1 MAIFPLFWWQ
11 VLADGKWDEQ
21 ETRNIHSKFE
31 SIHHALTKTKFFF
44 LSIFSRSCFYLNTFN
59 IVILPISE
67 IILFLFA
74 RRKYTHFDSGPQ
86 WLLGLS
92 VIQTNLRSNT
102 FLDFFPTLHQ
112 KWDCLYSDYFQPNYI
127 FLFILGSKNLISLF
141 VFLASFH
148 FLMKMYFLLEF

>member
-86 WLLGLS
+86 WYLDYLLSKQIWEVTLS
-92 VIQTNLRSNT
+92 L
-102 FLDFFPTLHQ
+102 
-112 KWDCLYSDYFQPNYI
+112 I
-127 FLFILGSKNLISLF
+127 FSQLCIRNEIVFILTIFNLIIYFYLF
-141 VFLASFH
+141 
-148 FLMKMYFLLEF
+148 